1 MDRATTTLWSREE
14 VKVLVNH
21 LWQHPGEKGNVRLRE
36 LLPAKTP
43 KQLSEKKRSK
53 IILNLV
59 DAMQEADPEP
69 TEEIPPTEEVEP
81 EEEVEAAEE
90 TVPDEAEEVRASDR
104 GGTSSESEAE
114 HRDILTNIRVN
125 LEGPEDTREDRW
137 KTIQEAV
144 GELIDRLGKKCE
156 DPEIN
161 EVCQRKKPAERRR
174 RVSMPRNQIARRTA
188 EKRRCYRRVQR
199 LYSFKR
205 SKLAKE
211 ILDGQVD
218 VPCGLKPDEVAA
230 FYEEKLATVHPSGD
244 LTDVPPAQPANNTML
259 RERIRCKEVKDAIM
273 TTPAGS
279 AAGLDAISLK
289 EIRKWDANGRKLTVI
304 FEAFRKFGRVPDE
317 LKTNRSILLP
327 KSDDPEKLS
336 ALKNWR
342 PITIGNHVLRLYTK
356 VLARRL
362 LRSVHLQRSQRGFI
376 PTNGCFENVF
386 GLAHTIRRAKMRGE
400 ELSVVFI
407 DLAKAFDS
415 IPHEHIRR
423 SLRRFQVDESFI
435 QMVTNLYDG
444 ASTAFTVRRG
454 VTTKTIPIKAGVK
467 QGDPLSP
474 ILFNLAIDPL
484 MAMLQATGEGVETP
498 GGRVAAMA
506 FADDMVLLCN
516 THEGMNRLLE
526 TVRDF
531 SLLSGLQVNIEK
543 CAGFHIQPFRR
554 TWLINSRDPWK
565 MSGKNIPALKPG
577 DTLRYLGANIDP

>member
-1 MDRATTTLWSREE
+1 
-14 VKVLVNH
+14 
-21 LWQHPGEKGNVRLRE
+21 
-36 LLPAKTP
+36 
-43 KQLSEKKRSK
+43 
-53 IILNLV
+53 
-59 DAMQEADPEP
+59 
-69 TEEIPPTEEVEP
+69 
-81 EEEVEAAEE
+81 
-90 TVPDEAEEVRASDR
+90 
-104 GGTSSESEAE
+104 
-114 HRDILTNIRVN
+114 
-125 LEGPEDTREDRW
+125 
-137 KTIQEAV
+137 
-144 GELIDRLGKKCE
+144 
-156 DPEIN
+156 
-161 EVCQRKKPAERRR
+161 
-174 RVSMPRNQIARRTA
+174 
-188 EKRRCYRRVQR
+188 
-199 LYSFKR
+199 
-205 SKLAKE
+205 
-211 ILDGQVD
+211 
-218 VPCGLKPDEVAA
+218 
-230 FYEEKLATVHPSGD
+230 
-244 LTDVPPAQPANNTML
+244 
-259 RERIRCKEVKDAIM
+259 
-273 TTPAGS
+273 
-279 AAGLDAISLK
+279 
-289 EIRKWDANGRKLTVI
+289 
-304 FEAFRKFGRVPDE
+304 
-317 LKTNRSILLP
+317 
-327 KSDDPEKLS
+327 
-336 ALKNWR
+336 
-342 PITIGNHVLRLYTK
+342 
-356 VLARRL
+356 
-362 LRSVHLQRSQRGFI
+362 
-376 PTNGCFENVF
+376 
-386 GLAHTIRRAKMRGE
+386 MRGE